1 MQVSSRNYSLEPNS
15 MRLRS
20 ISFVFDGGDTALL
33 SLVTDHEET
42 RLIGLDG
49 AYRISVARPGA
60 EPVAIRGAWTG
71 EKVFEFSYNELTMA
85 RHTRAKA
92 SFEGDGIILKLT
104 DPWDALDMTIR
115 GRVEQ

>member
-1 MQVSSRNYSLEPNS
+1 
-15 MRLRS
+15 
-20 ISFVFDGGDTALL
+20 
-33 SLVTDHEET
+33 
-42 RLIGLDG
+42 
-49 AYRISVARPGA
+49 
-60 EPVAIRGAWTG
+60 
-71 EKVFEFSYNELTMA
+71 MA